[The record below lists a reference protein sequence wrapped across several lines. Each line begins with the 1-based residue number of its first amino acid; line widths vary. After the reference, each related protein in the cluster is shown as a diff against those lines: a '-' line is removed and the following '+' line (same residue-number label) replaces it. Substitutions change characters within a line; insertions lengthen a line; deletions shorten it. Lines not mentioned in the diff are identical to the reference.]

1 MAIWQARIESTA
13 GAKYLGIVAALQA
26 DIYSGYV
33 KAGDQLPTQRQIAA
47 QLQVDLTTVTRAF
60 NEAKKRGLIEA
71 TTGRGSFVRQ
81 HVEAKLI
88 THITAQNPL
97 LDLSMNNPPQ
107 PASADLQHAIPEGIQ
122 QLISGAER
130 VLQLHY
136 QDSAG
141 NPQDRQA
148 AADWLNQTLSGITV
162 NRTLITAGAQ
172 AALYAI
178 FKCISQQ
185 GDGIACGEFVYPGL
199 KAVADEQNLQLY
211 PVKMDKKGMLPDAF
225 EALCQQQAISVLY
238 VVPAMDNP
246 TMATLPLARLQQLVE
261 IARSH
266 KVLII
271 EDDPYSILMPERD
284 PAFVE
289 LAPELTWHIRTLA
302 KCITPAL
309 RLAYVVSPTESLARE
324 VANFCRAAS
333 VMVSPLMSALVTS
346 WIVSG
351 KINQFAEAISQ
362 ENHLRQQLAQR
373 ILAGMDYSAD
383 SHGHHLWL
391 RLPAHWQAEAFTQQ
405 ARLLGVSVVASTEF
419 AVTDNPVAA
428 VRLSIGLM
436 PDLVALEQAL
446 SILKMLLNQPASPRR
461 TIV

>member
-13 GAKYLGIVAALQA
+13 GAKYLGIVEALQA

-47 QLQVDLTTVTRAF
+47 QLNVDLTTVTRAF

-81 HVEAKLI
+81 HVESKLI
-88 THITAQNPL
+88 THISEQNPL

-148 AADWLNQTLSGITV
+148 AADWLNQTLSHITV

-185 GDGIACGEFVYPGL
+185 DDGIACGEFVYPGL

-211 PVKMDKKGMLPDAF
+211 PVKMDKQGMLPDAF

-246 TMATLPLARLQQLVE
+246 TMATLPLARRQQLVE

-266 KVLII
+266 NVVII
-271 EDDPYSILMPERD
+271 EDDPYSILLPGRE
-284 PAFVE
+284 PAFID

-309 RLAYVVSPTESLARE
+309 RLAYVVSPTDSLARD
-324 VANFCRAAS
+324 VANFCRVAS
-333 VMVSPLMSALVTS
+333 VMVSPLMSALVTR
-346 WIVSG
+346 WILTG

-362 ENHLRQQLAQR
+362 ENQLRQQIAQR
-373 ILAGMDYSAD
+373 ILAGTDYSAD

-391 RLPAHWQAEAFTQQ
+391 RLPAHWQAQAFTQQ
-405 ARLLGVSVVASTEF
+405 ARLLGVSVVSSTEF
-419 AVTDNPVAA
+419 SVSEGTLAA

-436 PDLVALEQAL
+436 PDLVSLEQAL
-446 SILKMLLNQPASPRR
+446 SILKTLLNQPTSHRQ